1 VRARIAPGLNAS
13 VLAKKEAI
21 VGAWLDRTLRTYP
34 EQTYRF
40 LTRERDP
47 FRNPLVPALEEVL
60 PSLFDEVFGDMNAA
74 VLTACLDRVIRYRAV
89 QDLDADQAAGF
100 VLLLKPVVR
109 EALAGAGRDTYA
121 EPLDALDERIDD
133 LARLAFHVLAA
144 RGERVREIRA
154 NEARRRVAVQTR
166 MRAREASL
174 GRPGPGG

>member
-1 VRARIAPGLNAS
+1 
-13 VLAKKEAI
+13 
-21 VGAWLDRTLRTYP
+21 
-34 EQTYRF
+34 
-40 LTRERDP
+40 
-47 FRNPLVPALEEVL
+47 
-60 PSLFDEVFGDMNAA
+60 
-74 VLTACLDRVIRYRAV
+74 V